1 MGLMPFYIPSHLHFQ
16 SIIYVIPVDQT
27 YFICF
32 LCSTWICPPRPSV
45 YLLFERP
52 LLKYISFCTSTPS
65 MYILYPPWLIWVLT
79 LWASHWG
86 RGRQCPTTIL
96 LEIWV
101 LSSPS
106 MFSVLFSIIN
116 TQAVEKQVSDERQKC
131 ERLWSE
137 LYKHLKHPT
146 ILSTI
151 KFKGGRDNPL

>member
-1 MGLMPFYIPSHLHFQ
+1 
-16 SIIYVIPVDQT
+16 
-27 YFICF
+27 
-32 LCSTWICPPRPSV
+32 
-45 YLLFERP
+45 
-52 LLKYISFCTSTPS
+52 
-65 MYILYPPWLIWVLT
+65 
-79 LWASHWG
+79 
-86 RGRQCPTTIL
+86 
-96 LEIWV
+96 
-101 LSSPS
+101 